1 MRPASRS
8 IRAGDRPGGI
18 YFAVAGVCMLVAV
31 MAIGAAA
38 AARLQA
44 RAVAASTDFDCARLY
59 ARSAIELGTYIANQ
73 SGFRS
78 NYVNGTWAASQPIGS
93 GTLTIQGSNINPSL
107 PLNNSDTDSVVLTG
121 IGVNGLATHKSQV
134 TLVPQIQPLSCL
146 AVAEDCGSSMSLSST
161 VNGSATLASNASMTI
176 AGSLNGTNLESA
188 ATISGTATGT
198 GTRTQHAAARG
209 LPASTAFDY
218 YKRYG
223 TAISFSSIPSAT
235 MQKVLLSPA
244 SNPYGGATNSS
255 GIYVIDCGGS
265 NITIGNCR
273 VVGTLVLLNAGTGS
287 LVNNPVNFAPAVSNY
302 PCLMVQG
309 NIKFNIP
316 SGSLSEGTA
325 ATNFNPPGTPYNGV
339 SNTTTT
345 DTFPSQ
351 FQGLVYASGNLTNAQ
366 NFTLNGVV
374 IAGGQFTSSGTFSPT
389 YAATY
394 YNSPP
399 PGFYVT
405 PVKMAP
411 SLSTWA
417 QFVN

>member
-1 MRPASRS
+1 
-8 IRAGDRPGGI
+8 
-18 YFAVAGVCMLVAV
+18 

-44 RAVAASTDFDCARLY
+44 RAIAASTDFDSARLY
-59 ARSAIELGTYIANQ
+59 ARSAIELGTYLANQ

-78 NYVNGTWAASQPIGS
+78 TYVNSTWVTSQSIGA
-93 GTLTIQGSNINPSL
+93 GTLTIQGSNINPAL
-107 PLNNSDTDSVVLTG
+107 PLNNADTDSVVLTG
-121 IGVNGLATHKSQV
+121 IGVNGQATHKSQV

-161 VNGSATLASNASMTI
+161 VNGSATLASNASMSI
-176 AGSLNGTNLESA
+176 AGSLNATNLESA

-198 GTRTQHAAARG
+198 GTRVQHAAARG

-218 YKRYG
+218 YKKYG

-235 MQKVLLSPA
+235 IQKVLLSPA
-244 SNPYGGATNSS
+244 NNPYGGVTNPS
-255 GIYVIDCGGS
+255 GIYVVDCGGN

-287 LVNNPVNFAPAVSNY
+287 QINNPVNFASSVSNY

-316 SGSLSEGTA
+316 TGSLSEA
-325 ATNFNPPGTPYNGV
+325 SSATNFNPAGTPYAGV
-339 SNTTTT
+339 SNTTST
-345 DTFPSQ
+345 DTYPCQ
-351 FQGLVYASGNLTNAQ
+351 FQGLIYASGNFTNAQ

-374 IAGGQFTSSGTFSPT
+374 VAGGQFTSSGTFSPT
-389 YAATY
+389 YNAAY

-411 SLSTWA
+411 SPSTWA
-417 QFVN
+417 QYVH